1 MSSEPKAAKAI
12 DNNHQDGTA
21 AVELEENE
29 LDQATGGYRGKRP
42 TVKQKEEPQD
52 EGGTFGWAEITRG

>member
-1 MSSEPKAAKAI
+1 MSSEPKAAKAV
-12 DNNHQDGTA
+12 DNSNQDGTA

-42 TVKQKEEPQD
+42 TVKQKRLRD